1 LKQKASPST
10 IRGAAAEHAAATFLQ
25 QQGLRLLARNY
36 RFKGGEIDLVFEQ
49 AGRRLVFVEVRMR
62 NHHDYGSGAESVT
75 LNKQRRLSKTAL
87 HYLQHHPDYQG
98 HEIRFDV
105 LSARQQGG
113 QFQLEWIQ
121 EAFWPAEL

>member
-1 LKQKASPST
+1 MQPPPFCSSRGCDCLPATTAS
-10 IRGAAAEHAAATFLQ
+10 RGARSIWFSS
-25 QQGLRLLARNY
+25 
-36 RFKGGEIDLVFEQ
+36 
-49 AGRRLVFVEVRMR
+49 RR
-62 NHHDYGSGAESVT
+62 DYGSGAESVT